1 MKILWVKFVQ
11 VGSSTMRYLDMFKSS
26 LNSALDRKYFL
37 DWWISVDSL
46 VTLLQQ
52 NYDLDFLNKRYVN
65 KYILTLFLK
74 DYKVYKHSILRLKN
88 HIYIIPKV
96 DLQTFKQMIYPIEIR
111 KVQWSLVILCMLSLL
126 RNNHNL
132 ELVSTYH
139 RSMSQ

>member
-1 MKILWVKFVQ
+1 MKFVQ

-37 DWWISVDSL
+37 DRWISVDSL

>member
-1 MKILWVKFVQ
+1 MKNVQ
-11 VGSSTMRYLDMFKSS
+11 LGSSTMGYLDMFKSS

-37 DWWISVDSL
+37 DRWISVDSL

-88 HIYIIPKV
+88 KNNEIIHK
-96 DLQTFKQMIYPIEIR
+96 TFFTSSP
-111 KVQWSLVILCMLSLL
+111 SLL
-126 RNNHNL
+126 LNHTILQQKINGKKSMTNF
-132 ELVSTYH
+132 VS
-139 RSMSQ
+139 